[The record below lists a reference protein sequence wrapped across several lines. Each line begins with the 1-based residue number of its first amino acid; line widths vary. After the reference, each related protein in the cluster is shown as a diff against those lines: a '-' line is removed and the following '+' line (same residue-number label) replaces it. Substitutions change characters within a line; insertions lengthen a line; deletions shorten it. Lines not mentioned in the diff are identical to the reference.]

1 MIAQALNVQRLVEE
15 ERRRLLD
22 ENTHLRQELRERYDF
37 SNIIGTSG
45 PTRQMYEQVAQVAQT
60 NTTVLIRGESGTGKE
75 LIAHAIHYNSLRA
88 KKPFVKVSC
97 AALPDTLIE
106 SELFGYEKGAFTGAT
121 ARKKG
126 RFEMAEGGTLFL
138 DEIGD
143 INLSTQ
149 VKLLRVLQEREFERL
164 GGTETVRVNVRMIA
178 ATNKDMEKAIADG
191 TFREDLYYRLNVFT
205 IFVPPL
211 RDRKADMLLLADHFL
226 EKFSREHG
234 KVIKRIST
242 PAIDMLMSYHWPG
255 NVRELENALERSV
268 LVCDGAVIHGHHLP
282 PSLQTADASGT
293 VTRVTLKDAV
303 AAFERDLIQD
313 ALKTTRGNR
322 AKAARL
328 LDTTERI
335 LNYKVR
341 GHAIDPRRF
350 KSPEAAKRAAAPP
363 RTNDGPGPAG
373 GGRPACRARRHRVR
387 QEGPAAGAVRAHS
400 GRRREDRRR
409 AARQR
414 GLRHPD
420 GADHQHRH
428 VDAGRHRA
436 HRRLRLYRP
445 RGADACPLARAR
457 HRRRHDSGGA
467 AAGRTPTTGRCR
479 RYRLDKGA
487 IAGAAVTIVDPLTA
501 DELVQGPL
509 PIVDPRF
516 AALSPLADPA
526 APTVLKRFYI
536 AIGFSQR
543 GRPGPSGT
551 QAELVLTSLP
561 DPPTDLRAAYEPT
574 SLSLDMG
581 AVGRTGRIP
590 AGPRA
595 SAGAVA
601 VRRHSARGQRRAG
614 DRRLRAGGTD
624 DLQRLPRARAGSV
637 PAAAGRA
644 HRRGACR
651 RPPRSIR
658 RRCQ

>member
-1 MIAQALNVQRLVEE
+1 MPAAKTPEPSTTSRDARRLSTLLEISQALSGTLNLKSSMQRVLQILIRHHGVVRGMVTLLRDGELQVEAIEGFDDRARGISFKVGEGITGQVVQSGKPIVVPRVSKEPEFLNRMPRRADLARHELTFICVPIVVQRSTVGTLAVDLKFKAERDYESSVKFFGIVSSMIAQALNVQRLVEE
-15 ERRRLLD
+15 ERRRLVD

-106 SELFGYEKGAFTGAT
+106 SELFGYEKGAFTGAN

-126 RFEMAEGGTLFL
+126 RFELAEGGTIFL

-143 INLSTQ
+143 INASTQ

-164 GGTETVRVNVRMIA
+164 GGTESVRVNVRVIA

-211 RDRKADMLLLADHFL
+211 RDRKADLLLLADHFL

-268 LVCDGAVIHGHHLP
+268 LVCDGQVIHGHHLP

-293 VTRVTLKDAV
+293 VTRVSLKDAV
-303 AAFERDLIQD
+303 EGFERDLIQD

-341 GHAIDPRRF
+341 NLGVDVRRF
-350 KSPEAAKRAAAPP
+350 
-363 RTNDGPGPAG
+363 
-373 GGRPACRARRHRVR
+373 RPT
-387 QEGPAAGAVRAHS
+387 
-400 GRRREDRRR
+400 
-409 AARQR
+409 
-414 GLRHPD
+414 
-420 GADHQHRH
+420 
-428 VDAGRHRA
+428 DAGRRMV
-436 HRRLRLYRP
+436 RRQDVDQP
-445 RGADACPLARAR
+445 IAGEQV
-457 HRRRHDSGGA
+457 A
-467 AAGRTPTTGRCR
+467 AA
-479 RYRLDKGA
+479 
-487 IAGAAVTIVDPLTA
+487 
-501 DELVQGPL
+501 E
-509 PIVDPRF
+509 
-516 AALSPLADPA
+516 
-526 APTVLKRFYI
+526 
-536 AIGFSQR
+536 
-543 GRPGPSGT
+543 
-551 QAELVLTSLP
+551 
-561 DPPTDLRAAYEPT
+561 
-574 SLSLDMG
+574 
-581 AVGRTGRIP
+581 
-590 AGPRA
+590 
-595 SAGAVA
+595 
-601 VRRHSARGQRRAG
+601 
-614 DRRLRAGGTD
+614 
-624 DLQRLPRARAGSV
+624 
-637 PAAAGRA
+637 
-644 HRRGACR
+644 
-651 RPPRSIR
+651 
-658 RRCQ
+658 